1 MGENKDDKQ
10 ETRMRWLFVGRF
22 TPAPTGDVTIVNA
35 ERAGRPFEAAPLA
48 LAAEVL
54 DRLGAGERRTVQ
66 VTFGKLS
73 DLKVAEVI
81 KANAELA
88 SLRAVGEDLGA
99 GRVDAAGAPAA
110 IEAVVGRGR
119 LSDAVGAAAS
129 GGTPDGRRRARDVV
143 ERAVLDTAR
152 DALAASPVAGLES
165 AWRGLRL
172 AAERAGGEIEL
183 AMLDTGAAD
192 APARLDATLGAA
204 APFDRPDA
212 VFVVE
217 PVADLG
223 VLRALAGTGADY
235 SVPVVVE
242 GAPALVGAASA
253 REIALAAQDGGAEA
267 PEWTELRADDAAAW
281 CCVTMNRVVAGVD
294 GAGAA
299 ARAVLA
305 SPSFAVAALLS
316 QSYVATGGPGRVFGS
331 PGGLVAPGTHEV
343 DAGRGEPLAI
353 ALEAF
358 VSIDAQSRLAARG
371 VLALGGPRN
380 SDRVQISSGPVL
392 SSDKDAAPLTAHLVT
407 ARVVRFAQWT
417 RDQIPAGTSDAD
429 AVTIME
435 QAATALL
442 FPNPEV
448 AKLSAVVTPAAG
460 GKRALV
466 VRTLAR
472 GEWVGKPLD
481 VTFALPLPPA
491 T

>member
-1 MGENKDDKQ
+1 MGENKDDTQ

-22 TPAPTGDVTIVNA
+22 TPAPTGDVTIVSA

-48 LAAEVL
+48 LAADVA
-54 DRLGAGERRTVQ
+54 DRLGAGERRTVR

-73 DLKVAEVI
+73 DLKVAEVV
-81 KANAELA
+81 KANPELA

-99 GRVDAAGAPAA
+99 GRVDAAGAAGA
-110 IEAVVGRGR
+110 VEGVVGRGR
-119 LSDAVGAAAS
+119 LSEAVGAAAAA
-129 GGTPDGRRRARDVV
+129 GADGRKRARDRV

-152 DALAASPVAGLES
+152 DALGAGAVAGLES
-165 AWRGLRL
+165 AWRGLRI
-172 AAERAGGEIEL
+172 AAERAGREIEL
-183 AMLDTGAAD
+183 AILDTGAAD
-192 APARLDATLGAA
+192 APARLEATLGAA

-223 VLRALAGTGADY
+223 VLRALAGAGADY

-242 GAPALVGAASA
+242 GAPALVGAAGA
-253 REIALAAQDGGAEA
+253 REIALAAQDGAEA

-281 CCVTMNRVVAGVD
+281 CCLTMNRVVAGVD

-305 SPSFAVAALLS
+305 SPSFGLAALLS
-316 QSYVATGGPGRVFGS
+316 QSYVATGGPGRIFGN

-353 ALEAF
+353 GLEAF

-380 SDRVQISSGPVL
+380 SDRVQISTAPML
-392 SSDKDAAPLTAHLVT
+392 SSAKDAAALTAHLVT
-407 ARVVRFAQWT
+407 ARIVRFAQWT
-417 RDQIPAGTSDAD
+417 REQLPEGTTDAD
-429 AVTIME
+429 VVTIVE
-435 QAATALL
+435 QAASALL
-442 FPNPEV
+442 FPNPEL

-466 VRTLAR
+466 VRALAR
-472 GEWVGKPLD
+472 GDWVGQPLD
-481 VTFALPLPPA
+481 VTFALPLPA
-491 T
+491 II